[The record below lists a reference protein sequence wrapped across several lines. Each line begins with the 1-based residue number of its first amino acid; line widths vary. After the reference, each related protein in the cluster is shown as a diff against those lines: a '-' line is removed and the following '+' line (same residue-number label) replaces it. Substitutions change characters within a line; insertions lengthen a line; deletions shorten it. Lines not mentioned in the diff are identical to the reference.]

1 MIAPDEWRVKE
12 RLKTGDVYAED
23 VTDHEREPT
32 KYLVADALRADITG
46 GTKYPP
52 GTRLPSYRG
61 LAAEHG
67 VAPNTVMAAVRMLAA
82 EGLVIVR
89 PSSGAYVRD
98 TQADAGTDAPPL
110 RRDLADVQD
119 HLNHAKRDVAAAER
133 TLTALLNRL
142 PPETV
147 E

>member
-1 MIAPDEWRVKE
+1 MLQGTRGVKE
-12 RLKTGDVYAED
+12 RLKTGGVYSEH
-23 VTDHEREPT
+23 VTDHQREPA
-32 KYLVADALRADITG
+32 KHLVANALRAEITG

-52 GTRLPSYRG
+52 GTRLPPYRD

-98 TQADAGTDAPPL
+98 TKADAGTDSPPL
-110 RRDLADVQD
+110 RRDLAEVRDQ
-119 HLNHAKRDVAAAER
+119 LNHAKREVAAAER

>member
-1 MIAPDEWRVKE
+1 MQDVKE
-12 RLKTGDVYAED
+12 RLKTEDVYSED
-23 VTDHEREPT
+23 VADHEREPSRH
-32 KYLVADALRADITG
+32 LVARALRTDIT

-52 GTRLPSYRG
+52 GTRLPSYRD

-89 PSSGAYVRD
+89 ASSGAYVRD
-98 TQADAGTDAPPL
+98 PRADTGVDSAPL
-110 RRDLADVQD
+110 RRDLAQVRDQ
-119 HLNHAKRDVAAAER
+119 LNRAKRDVAAAER
-133 TLTALLNRL
+133 TLTALLEQL

>member
-1 MIAPDEWRVKE
+1 M
-12 RLKTGDVYAED
+12 YAED

-32 KYLVADALRADITG
+32 RHLVANALRADITS

-52 GTRLPSYRG
+52 GTRLPSYRD

-82 EGLVIVR
+82 EGLVTVR
-89 PSSGAYVRD
+89 ASSGAYVRD
-98 TQADAGTDAPPL
+98 TAADTGADSRPL
-110 RRDLADVQD
+110 RRDLAEARNQ
-119 HLNHAKRDVAAAER
+119 LNRAKRDVAAAER
-133 TLTALLNRL
+133 TLTALLERL
-142 PPETV
+142 PPEAV